1 MNYEKSCGAVIFRRE
16 ENRILFLVI
25 LNRKGNT
32 IGHWGF
38 PKGHMENKETEHTTA
53 TREIFEETGL
63 RVAFVDGF
71 RYVSNYSPRPNINKD
86 AVYFL
91 AESKAGKV
99 IIQKSEVANYKW
111 LTYERASTLL
121 THDRK
126 VLDAAHEFLTKME
139 Q

>member
-16 ENRILFLVI
+16 ANRLLYLII
-25 LNRKGNT
+25 LNRKGNS

-38 PKGHMENKETEHTTA
+38 PKGHMENNETEHSTA

-63 RVAFVDGF
+63 HVNFIDGF
-71 RYVSNYSPRPNINKD
+71 RYVSNYSPRVNINKD

-91 AESKAGKV
+91 AESKCGKV

-111 LTYERASTLL
+111 LTYESASKLL
-121 THDRK
+121 THSQN
-126 VLDAAHEFLTKME
+126 VLINLSH
-139 Q
+139 

>member
-1 MNYEKSCGAVIFRRE
+1 MQFQKSCGAVVFTRRE
-16 ENRILFLVI
+16 KEILYVI
-25 LNRKGNT
+25 IRQINGDY
-32 IGHWGF
+32 GF
-38 PKGHMENKETEHTTA
+38 PKGHMENKETELITA

-63 RVAFVDGF
+63 RVAFIDGF

-121 THDRK
+121 THDQK
-126 VLDAAHEFLTKME
+126 VLDAANEFLTKNE
-139 Q
+139 E